1 MGKVTK
7 CVMNILFSI
16 LLAGIAYSIGNVV
29 TGSIAVLFK
38 INDANVVSY
47 IVLAIAFVLFIVA
60 MYLLWSGRL
69 NTTTREGVKCL
80 KVVVSVGLGIAIS
93 GSVLYMVLLGE
104 IKQTMLFITVLG
116 WVMLFVFIHILN
128 KIDGDLVKSK

>member
-7 CVMNILFSI
+7 CVLNILFSI

-60 MYLLWSGRL
+60 MYLLWSGRM
-69 NTTTREGVKCL
+69 NTTTRGGVKCL
-80 KVVVSVGLGIAIS
+80 KVVVSVGLGIAIV

-104 IKQTMLFITVLG
+104 IKQTMLFMTVLD

>member
-7 CVMNILFSI
+7 CVMNTLFSI

-47 IVLAIAFVLFIVA
+47 IVLTIAFVLFIVA
-60 MYLLWSGRL
+60 MYLLWSGRM
-69 NTTTREGVKCL
+69 NTTTREGIKCL
-80 KVVVSVGLGIAIS
+80 KVVVSVGLGIAIV

-104 IKQTMLFITVLG
+104 IKQTMLFMTVLD